1 MKKILIAGA
10 NSYIGESFANYMQ
23 QCPDRYRVDTLDVI
37 GDGWKQAS
45 LAGYDVVF
53 LVAGIA
59 HRKETEENAS
69 LYYQVNRDLAVAL
82 AEKAKQNGVRH
93 FVFMSSMSVYG
104 MDQGVITPDTLP
116 SPKSHYG
123 KSKLEAEQ
131 NLARLE
137 NEHFRIAVLRPP
149 MVYGKNCRGN
159 FQLMLK
165 LAKKSP
171 VFPVVSNRRSMIS
184 IDNLCAFVRLVID
197 GEEAGVFFPQNREY
211 VNTTEMVRIM
221 AKTLNRRIFFSR
233 LAGVAVGAMVPV
245 VGMARKA
252 FSTLIYQDCE
262 KHDFC
267 YCEDSFEESVRKSV

>member
-23 QCPDRYRVDTLDVI
+23 QWPDRYRVDTLDVI

-137 NEHFRIAVLRPP
+137 NEHFRLAVLRPP

-159 FQLMLK
+159 YQLMLK

-171 VFPVVSNRRSMIS
+171 VFPVVTNRRSMIS

>member
-1 MKKILIAGA
+1 
-10 NSYIGESFANYMQ
+10 
-23 QCPDRYRVDTLDVI
+23 
-37 GDGWKQAS
+37 
-45 LAGYDVVF
+45 
-53 LVAGIA
+53 
-59 HRKETEENAS
+59 
-69 LYYQVNRDLAVAL
+69 
-82 AEKAKQNGVRH
+82 
-93 FVFMSSMSVYG
+93 MSSMSVYG

-211 VNTTEMVRIM
+211 VNTTEMVKIM
-221 AKTLNRRIFFSR
+221 AKTLNRRVFFSR
-233 LAGVAVGAMVPV
+233 LAGVAVGAMVLV

>member
-23 QCPDRYRVDTLDVI
+23 QWPDRYRVDTLDVI

-211 VNTTEMVRIM
+211 VNTTEIVRIM

-233 LAGVAVGAMVPV
+233 LADVAVGAMVPV

>member
-23 QCPDRYRVDTLDVI
+23 QWPDRYRVDTLDVI

-233 LAGVAVGAMVPV
+233 LAGVAVGAMMPV

>member
-131 NLARLE
+131 ILARLE
-137 NEHFRIAVLRPP
+137 NEHFRIAVLRSP